1 MGLNTFLD
9 YLDKNEDEA
18 VFSLV
23 IDMFPVSLGIAE
35 RYSAGD
41 NPLNY
46 CTLFDNN
53 YHFYGQVHC
62 PYINV
67 FGGFRERMFFADR
80 AADNLVKTPILRAD
94 RGIRLL
100 NSSHAVTPAK
110 VSLVRGAL
118 LHHKFLGQYR
128 DRIHSEVVRG
138 EHAGG
143 ARAYKIYDQKLAL
156 LADSKRLI
164 GPNTV
169 SYENSNQLISMGLI
183 GQDSSTLS

>member
-1 MGLNTFLD
+1 
-9 YLDKNEDEA
+9 
-18 VFSLV
+18 
-23 IDMFPVSLGIAE
+23 
-35 RYSAGD
+35 
-41 NPLNY
+41 
-46 CTLFDNN
+46 
-53 YHFYGQVHC
+53 
-62 PYINV
+62 
-67 FGGFRERMFFADR
+67 MFFADR
-80 AADNLVKTPILRAD
+80 GAELIVKTPILRAD

-100 NSSHAVTPAK
+100 MSSHVITPAK

-118 LHHKFLGQYR
+118 LHHKYLGQYR